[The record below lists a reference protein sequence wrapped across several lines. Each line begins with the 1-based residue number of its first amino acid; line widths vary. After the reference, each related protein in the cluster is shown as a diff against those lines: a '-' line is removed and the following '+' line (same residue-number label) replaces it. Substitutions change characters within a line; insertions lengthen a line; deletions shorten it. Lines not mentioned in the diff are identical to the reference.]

1 MANYLKFVLRTDR
14 KNKDGLHPIRLR
26 ITKNG
31 VKYIS
36 VNIWGDPQYW
46 SEENEVFIILKGVKG
61 EANKKLNEAH
71 KYTNALLGKLKA
83 NGLSVISEFDSD
95 NIDWTLNQFENA
107 FLNRGKKGKVYDYIT
122 NTIRTLKETNHIGN
136 SICYANTLR
145 LLELFDNKFKT
156 KLFSEIDIK
165 FVIAFD
171 VFLQKRGCKGN
182 TRKYYMKSQIGRAHV

>member
-1 MANYLKFVLRTDR
+1 MASYLKFVVRTDR

-83 NGLSVISEFDSD
+83 NGLSVISE
-95 NIDWTLNQFENA
+95 LNQVNMVG
-107 FLNRGKKGKVYDYIT
+107 L
-122 NTIRTLKETNHIGN
+122 
-136 SICYANTLR
+136 
-145 LLELFDNKFKT
+145 
-156 KLFSEIDIK
+156 
-165 FVIAFD
+165 
-171 VFLQKRGCKGN
+171 
-182 TRKYYMKSQIGRAHV
+182 